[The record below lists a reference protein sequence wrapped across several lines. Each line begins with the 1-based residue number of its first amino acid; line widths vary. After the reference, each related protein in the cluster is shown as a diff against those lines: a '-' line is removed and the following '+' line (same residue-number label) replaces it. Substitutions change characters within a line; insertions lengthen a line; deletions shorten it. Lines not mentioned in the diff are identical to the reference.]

1 MGNIMSNYLD
11 DRKERLGAK
20 IVAIGG
26 GSGLSVIL
34 RGLKRISDNI
44 TAVVTVADNGGGSGV
59 LRADLGMLPPG
70 DIRNCILAL
79 ANKEPTLQE
88 LFNYRFTEGSLTGQS
103 FGNLMIAAM
112 VGIAGSFELAVK
124 RVSEIFA
131 ITGEV
136 VPVTLESPELVAELS
151 DGTIVNGESEIPQAS
166 VSKNSPIKRIWQ
178 EPQNAPA
185 TSKVLERIDQADMIV
200 LGPGS
205 LFTSI
210 IPNLLVKEV
219 VDAVNRSRAKVFYIS
234 NLMTQRGETD
244 GFSPADHLE
253 ALMDHTGLQHVDYIL
268 INDEETDGCSE
279 ARYRKMGAILSK
291 MKDGD
296 AVRIQSRGV
305 EILTGEFLEVRRG
318 YIVHD
323 ADAIS
328 ETMLNRF
335 DRVFR

>member
-1 MGNIMSNYLD
+1 MSNSLN
-11 DRKERLGAK
+11 DRNEHLGAK

-34 RGLKRISDNI
+34 RGLKNISENI

-88 LFNYRFTEGSLTGQS
+88 LFNYRFTEGSLSGQS

-136 VPVTLESPELVAELS
+136 IPVTLESPELVAELE
-151 DGTIVNGESEIPQAS
+151 DGTVVNGESEIPQMAIS
-166 VSKNSPIKRIWQ
+166 RKSSIKRIWQ
-178 EPQNAPA
+178 EPKNAPA
-185 TSKVLERIDQADMIV
+185 TTKVLERIREADIIV

-210 IPNLLVKEV
+210 VPNLLVKEV
-219 VDAVNRSRAKVFYIS
+219 VQAVNHSSAKVFYVA

-244 GFSPADHLE
+244 GFSPADHLV
-253 ALMDHTGLQHVDYIL
+253 ALMDHTGLEHVDFIL
-268 INDEETDGCSE
+268 INDEETGGCVE
-279 ARYRKMGAILSK
+279 ARYRKMGTTLSK
-291 MKDGD
+291 MKEGD
-296 AVRIQSRGV
+296 EGRIQSRGV
-305 EILTGEFLEVRRG
+305 AILSGEFLEVRQG

-323 ADAIS
+323 ANAIA
-328 ETMLNRF
+328 EAIVNRF

>member
-1 MGNIMSNYLD
+1 MSHHLA
-11 DRKERLGAK
+11 ERNECLGAK

-34 RGLKRISDNI
+34 RGLKNISENI

-112 VGIAGSFELAVK
+112 VGISGSFELAVK

-136 VPVTLESPELVAELS
+136 VPVTLESPELVAQLR
-151 DGTIVNGESEIPQAS
+151 DGTIVTGESEIPQAAITR
-166 VSKNSPIKRIWQ
+166 NSPIDRIWQ
-178 EPQNAPA
+178 EPRNAPA
-185 TSKVLERIDQADMIV
+185 TSKVLERIAEADIIV

-210 IPNLLVKEV
+210 VPNLLVKDV
-219 VDAVNRSRAKVFYIS
+219 VQAVNRSAAKVYYIA

-253 ALMDHTGLQHVDYIL
+253 ALMNHTGLAHVDFVL
-268 INDEETDGCSE
+268 INEEETDGCSE
-279 ARYRKMGAILSK
+279 ARYKKMGATLSK
-291 MKDGD
+291 MREGD
-296 AVRIQSRGV
+296 HERILVRGAEV
-305 EILTGEFLEVRRG
+305 LTGQFLEVRKG

-323 ADAIS
+323 ASAIA
-328 ETMLNRF
+328 ETIVNRF